1 MTTYQPPATSHP
13 STSLGVALSVP
24 KGHQS
29 PIVVVGGGIAGL
41 VAAARV
47 GRSGWPV
54 VVLEKASS
62 LGGRAAT
69 QERGGFLF
77 NLGPHALYRSGILS
91 QTLKDLG
98 VEVHGRVPGANG
110 GFALYRDR
118 LHTLPI
124 GLTSLLS
131 TGLLSLSGKLEF
143 ARLQASLL
151 RVDANA
157 VQHVTLASWLDAHV
171 HDERVRAAMR
181 MLVRVTSFT
190 NDPDRQSAGAAIE
203 QLQLGIRG
211 NVLYLDGGWQT
222 IVDGLRRV
230 AIDAGARII
239 GGAHVVSLE
248 RSDHSQIDGVRLA
261 DGRTVRAAAVIVTG
275 APADVAALTEPTS
288 PYEGLEPVRVATLD
302 VALRSLPKPKCS
314 VAFGVDTPLYFS
326 VHSMSARLAPEGG
339 ALIHVSKYLQPGA
352 ASNATEQELEVL
364 LDRLQPG
371 WREQLAFRQYL
382 PNMIVNNAEL
392 TAARGGAAGR
402 PSPHVPG
409 LDNVFAAGDW
419 VGPRGQLADASAAS
433 ATDAAGLAVAAAM
446 RSVTEAVAS

>member
-1 MTTYQPPATSHP
+1 MTTFQSPVTHQPPASSHQ
-13 STSLGVALSVP
+13 T
-24 KGHQS
+24 
-29 PIVVVGGGIAGL
+29 PIVVVGGGLAGL
-41 VAAARV
+41 IAAARV

-54 VVLEKASS
+54 VLLEKASS

-69 QERGGFLF
+69 HERDGFLF
-77 NLGPHALYRSGILS
+77 NLGPHALYRSGVLS

-98 VEVHGRVPGANG
+98 VAIHGHVPGVNG
-110 GFALYRDR
+110 GYAIYRDR
-118 LHTLPI
+118 LHTLPV

-157 VQHVTLASWLDAHV
+157 VQRMTLAAWLDTHV
-171 HDERVRAAMR
+171 HDERVRAAVR

-222 IVDGLRRV
+222 IVNGLRRV
-230 AIDAGARII
+230 AIDAGAQII
-239 GGAHVVSLE
+239 SGAHAVSFE
-248 RSDHSQIDGVRLA
+248 RSDRREVDGVRLA

-275 APADVAALTEPTS
+275 TPADVAPLTATPS
-288 PYEGLEPVRVATLD
+288 MNEGLEPVRVATLD
-302 VALRSLPKPKCS
+302 VALRSLPRPKCS

-326 VHSMSARLAPEGG
+326 VHSMSARLAPDGG
-339 ALIHVSKYLQPGA
+339 ALIHASKYLQPGA
-352 ASNATEQELEVL
+352 TSDGTEQELEAL

-382 PNMIVNNAEL
+382 PNMIVTNAEL

-402 PSPHVPG
+402 PPSSVPG
-409 LDNVFAAGDW
+409 LGNVFAAGDW
-419 VGPRGQLADASAAS
+419 VGPRGQLSDASAAS
-433 ATDAAGLAVAAAM
+433 ATDAAGLAVAAAI
-446 RSVTEAVAS
+446 RSVTHAVAS